1 MSISISC
8 SVCGG
13 VVGNCL
19 HHHHNIS
26 VFPVQR
32 HEPPPVEYQFFNHA
46 RGHDVGTIWPAP
58 PADNHNRNTRPP
70 PTFHGLQYTPHAH
83 QLEAAGLITFQVEAG
98 AGRDMPQPARPPTI
112 MPFCGDTLT
121 ATVNKHAIVA
131 IDGATMMV
139 AAHHHAMHEREAKVM
154 RYREKRKRRRY
165 EKQIHYESRKAYA
178 ELRPRVKGRFAKVHE
193 EAIVPSSPPPS
204 AYDPTKLGLGWFPQ
218 TR

>member
-1 MSISISC
+1 MSISC
-8 SVCGG
+8 GVCGG
-13 VVGNCL
+13 VVGNC
-19 HHHHNIS
+19 HYHHNIN
-26 VFPVQR
+26 VFPVHR
-32 HEPPPVEYQFFNHA
+32 HEPPPLLEYQFFGHA
-46 RGHDVGTIWPAP
+46 RDHGVGTTWPAP

-70 PTFHGLQYTPHAH
+70 TTFHGLRYMPHAD
-83 QLEAAGLITFQVEAG
+83 QAAAAGLITFQVDAG

-121 ATVNKHAIVA
+121 DTVNKQAIVA
-131 IDGATMMV
+131 IDGAMMMV
-139 AAHHHAMHEREAKVM
+139 AAHHQAMHEREAKVM

-165 EKQIHYESRKAYA
+165 EKQIRYESRRAYA

-204 AYDPTKLGLGWFPQ
+204 AYDPTKLNLGWFPQ